1 MSTIEKIWGLMGGH
15 GSGRQ
20 EAWFQLSLA
29 LQLQSGQA
37 HIFICQM
44 KGRCYP
50 SF

>member
-1 MSTIEKIWGLMGGH
+1 MSTIEKIQGLMGGY
-15 GSGRQ
+15 GSERQ
-20 EAWFQLSLA
+20 KAWFQLSLA

-37 HIFICQM
+37 HIIICQM

>member
-1 MSTIEKIWGLMGGH
+1 MIEKIQGLMGGH
-15 GSGRQ
+15 GSERHK
-20 EAWFQLSLA
+20 AWFQLGLA

-37 HIFICQM
+37 RIFICQM